1 MGFVSPAQDYAEQRL
16 TIDSLCGIDG
26 NCRVIE
32 TSCGWAVINVAINA
46 SSGDTLLVT
55 MDGRNQFVKLQGA
68 ALITEEGEAIEGDY
82 LDDVKVHG
90 VLTHTL
96 NMVSN
101 DRLPV
106 I

>member
-1 MGFVSPAQDYAEQRL
+1 MYNVNPAQSYVEQRL
-16 TIDSLCGIDG
+16 TIDSMCGIDG

-55 MDGRNQFVKLQGA
+55 MGGRNQFVKLQGA

-96 NMVSN
+96 NMVST

>member
-1 MGFVSPAQDYAEQRL
+1 MGFVSPATDYVEQRL

-32 TSCGWAVINVAINA
+32 TSCGWAVINVALRA
-46 SSGDTLLVT
+46 GSGDTLLVT
-55 MDGRNQFVKLQGA
+55 VDGRNQFVKLYGQ
-68 ALITEEGEAIEGDY
+68 ALITEEGEAIEGDA

-96 NMVSN
+96 NRASD
-101 DRLPV
+101 DREIV
-106 I
+106 

>member
-1 MGFVSPAQDYAEQRL
+1 MGFVSPATDYVEQRL

-32 TSCGWAVINVAINA
+32 TSCGWAVINVAMKA
-46 SSGDTLLVT
+46 SDGDTLLAT
-55 MDGRNQFVKLQGA
+55 MDGINQFVKLHGL
-68 ALITEEGEAIEGDY
+68 ALITEEGEAIEGDA
-82 LDDVKVHG
+82 LEDVKVHG

-96 NMVSN
+96 NSVKN
-101 DRLPV
+101 DSCPA

>member
-1 MGFVSPAQDYAEQRL
+1 MGFVSPAQDYVEERL
-16 TIDSLCGIDG
+16 TIDSLCGMDG

-32 TSCGWAVINVAINA
+32 TSCGWAVINVALIPGN
-46 SSGDTLLVT
+46 GDTLLATV
-55 MDGRNQFVKLQGA
+55 DGRNQFVKLYGQ

-90 VLTHTL
+90 VLTYTL
-96 NMVSN
+96 SQVKG
-101 DRLPV
+101 DETPA